1 MISVIII
8 LAGALII
15 ALWAFKWAFQLVGM
29 VIGWVYLLCLP
40 EPQQEPRQGPQGP
53 QGHTLDEILAY
64 QPPINLN

>member
-15 ALWAFKWAFQLVGM
+15 ALWAFKWAFQLLGM
-29 VIGWVYLLCLP
+29 IIGWGYLLCLP
-40 EPQQEPRQGPQGP
+40 EPQQEPRQGP